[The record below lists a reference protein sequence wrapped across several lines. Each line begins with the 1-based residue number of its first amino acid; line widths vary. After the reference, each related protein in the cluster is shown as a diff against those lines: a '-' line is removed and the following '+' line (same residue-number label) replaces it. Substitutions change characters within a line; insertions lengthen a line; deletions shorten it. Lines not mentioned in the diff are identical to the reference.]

1 MKKTIAKVMAFTMLA
16 ATLAGC
22 SNSNSGSTGSTA
34 APDKTQTE
42 GAASEAA
49 ETKEE
54 GAEAASYKF
63 AFLPNTQ
70 NNTFQAAMNDTFKKL
85 CDEKGYGYVCLDP
98 DYDLNTQLSQMADVA
113 NQNFDAVF
121 VIPVDSAG
129 IRQGLEQIHEK
140 NIPIINVDTP
150 VIDDDLDLVE
160 TVIATDAYNAGTLI
174 GQQMA
179 ADYPDGAKIAILDF
193 PSNESCVN
201 PCGRFP

>member
-22 SNSNSGSTGSTA
+22 GHSNSVSTESTA
-34 APDKTQTE
+34 APEKTQTE

-54 GAEAASYKF
+54 GAGAASYKF

-98 DYDLNTQLSQMADVA
+98 DYDLNTQFNAR
-113 NQNFDAVF
+113 NQ
-121 VIPVDSAG
+121 S
-129 IRQGLEQIHEK
+129 IRSHFAEL
-140 NIPIINVDTP
+140 N
-150 VIDDDLDLVE
+150 
-160 TVIATDAYNAGTLI
+160 
-174 GQQMA
+174 
-179 ADYPDGAKIAILDF
+179 
-193 PSNESCVN
+193 S
-201 PCGRFP
+201 